1 VEERQIQ
8 VLIEQANV
16 QRGLNNHRGAIELLQ
31 RALSL
36 DPDHA
41 RAHATLALAL
51 LGARRLPGAGIEAR
65 MALHLDGN
73 DNFCH
78 YAAAHVML
86 AERKLDEAWQHC
98 QVAIQ
103 SDERD
108 ADDHVLGASIRSLR
122 REYTE
127 ARQLLET
134 ALEMEPGHT
143 GALTKLARMEL
154 EARNHEAAAG
164 YAEQA
169 LRSSP
174 SDSDAHIVAGLID
187 LARGDHASAEGHARF
202 ALNQDST
209 DRDAIHLWAA
219 IKAHRSPILGL
230 WWRFHMFVSMRT
242 EAGEL
247 SLLIGS
253 FVVVEILTIL
263 AGHFDYDRIKALLD
277 WGWLGFCAYTWF
289 APELFKRMLA
299 SDLGTVALDPDF

>member
-1 VEERQIQ
+1 MEDRQIQ
-8 VLIEQANV
+8 ILIEQANV
-16 QRGLNNHRGAIELLQ
+16 QRGLSNWRGAIELLQ

-41 RAHATLALAL
+41 HAHATLALAL

-65 MALHLDGN
+65 MALALDGN
-73 DNFCH
+73 DPFCH

-86 AERKLDEAWQHC
+86 AERKLDDAWAHAL
-98 QVAIQ
+98 VAI
-103 SDERD
+103 ENETHD
-108 ADDHVLGASIRSLR
+108 ADNHVLGAAIRDLR
-122 REYTE
+122 GEKTE
-127 ARQLLET
+127 ARELLER
-134 ALEMEPGHT
+134 ALELQPGHT
-143 GALTKLARMEL
+143 GALIKLARIEL
-154 EARNHEAAAG
+154 AARNHEAAAG
-164 YAEQA
+164 YADQA

-174 SDSDAHIVAGLID
+174 SDSDAHVAAGLID

-202 ALNQDST
+202 ALSQDST

-247 SLLIGS
+247 GLLIGS

-263 AGHFDYDRIKALLD
+263 AGHFDLDRIKSLLD

-299 SDLGTVALDPDF
+299 NDLGTVVLDPDF

>member
-1 VEERQIQ
+1 MEDRQIEI
-8 VLIEQANV
+8 LIEQANV
-16 QRGLNNHRGAIELLQ
+16 QRGLSNWRGAIDLLQ

-41 RAHATLALAL
+41 HAHATLALAL

-65 MALHLDGN
+65 MALGLDGN
-73 DNFCH
+73 DSFCH
-78 YAAAHVML
+78 YAAAHVL
-86 AERKLDEAWQHC
+86 YAERKLDDAWAHC
-98 QVAIQ
+98 LVAIEADQ
-103 SDERD
+103 SDPET
-108 ADDHVLGASIRSLR
+108 HVLGAAIRNLR
-122 REYTE
+122 GETTE
-127 ARQLLET
+127 ARELLQT
-134 ALEMEPGHT
+134 ALELEPGHT
-143 GALTKLARMEL
+143 AALTKLARMEL
-154 EARNHEAAAG
+154 EARNHDAAAG

-174 SDSDAHIVAGLID
+174 SDSDAHIAAGLID
-187 LARGDHASAEGHARF
+187 LARGNPASAEGHARF
-202 ALNQDST
+202 ALGQDAT
-209 DRDAIHLWAA
+209 DEGAIHLWAA
-219 IKAHRSPILGL
+219 IKAHRSPLLGL

-263 AGHFDYDRIKALLD
+263 AGHFDLDRIKSIFD

-299 SDLGTVALDPDF
+299 NDLGTVVLDPDF